1 MVEWHVATEVLKQ
14 YGPLVLMVCFLL
26 WQGWLRE
33 CRLGN
38 RINKLEDEQRKV
50 LLPLVKKCTTVITR
64 NTSIMRRLERSMDEQ
79 WKCKT
84 TCQQDKPK
92 K

>member
-1 MVEWHVATEVLKQ
+1 MDWHSAITILKE

-33 CRLGN
+33 CRLGA

-50 LLPLVKKCTTVITR
+50 LLPLVRRCTKVITR
-64 NTSIMRRLERSMDEQ
+64 NTGIMRRLERAMDER
-79 WKCKT
+79 WTCKPD
-84 TCQQDKPK
+84 CPK
-92 K
+92 ETE